1 MDVCGPC
8 SYRLACTIPIG
19 SQFMVIPR
27 SRETVPC
34 EANFKART
42 VELGSLSG
50 PPLCRTELTVN
61 SAGEMAV
68 LRSATWLYPCGDA
81 V

>member
-1 MDVCGPC
+1 MAVCGPC

-42 VELGSLSG
+42 VELGSLS
-50 PPLCRTELTVN
+50 
-61 SAGEMAV
+61 A
-68 LRSATWLYPCGDA
+68 LRFVAPS
-81 V
+81 